1 MFFVTN
7 WKETLDSPWPLTSVF
22 LHLLE
27 GKPSLPAS
35 PLSFSFLFPLN
46 YVTC

>member
-35 PLSFSFLFPLN
+35 PLPFSSQFPLN